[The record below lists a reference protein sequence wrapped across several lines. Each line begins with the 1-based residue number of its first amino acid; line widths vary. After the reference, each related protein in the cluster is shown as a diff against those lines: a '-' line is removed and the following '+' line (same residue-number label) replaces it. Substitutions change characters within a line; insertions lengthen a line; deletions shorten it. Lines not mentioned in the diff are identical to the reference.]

1 MIQKQ
6 VGKSQPLVFGI
17 VDSVEAELANV
28 ELDPFRAWNQIE
40 QISIQK

>member
-28 ELDPFRAWNQIE
+28 ELDPFGAWNQIE
-40 QISIQK
+40 DISIQK